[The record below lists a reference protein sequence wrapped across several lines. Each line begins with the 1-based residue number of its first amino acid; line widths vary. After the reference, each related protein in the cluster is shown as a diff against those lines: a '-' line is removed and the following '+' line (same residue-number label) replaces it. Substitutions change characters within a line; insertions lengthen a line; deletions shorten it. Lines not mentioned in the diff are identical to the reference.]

1 MAKKR
6 QIKLGATITGAGT
19 SHNTWKRP
27 EIKGNESVDFE
38 YYKNKALQAEAG
50 KFDFVFIVD
59 SPYITAN
66 SAPHF
71 LNRLE
76 PLTVLS
82 AIGSVTEKIGLVG
95 TVTTSYTEPYNV
107 ARQFASLDH
116 LSGGRAGW
124 NVVTT
129 GLEGAAANY
138 GRSEHYEHSVRY
150 RRAAEHVAV
159 VKGLWDSWE
168 DDALVRNKETG
179 QFFDETK
186 LHELNFKGEF
196 FSVKGPLNIS
206 RSRQGH
212 PVLFQAGGS
221 DSGRDL
227 AARSADAIFARSS
240 SLEEA
245 KAFYRDVKQRAES
258 YGRRGDQILI
268 FPGISPIVADTEEEA
283 IARHEEHAGKL
294 TIEEALVEL
303 GRPFSYYDFSKH
315 DLDAPFPD
323 LGDLGSNAYRTAAE
337 RIKRTARENN
347 LTLRETALL
356 FARPKNHFVGT
367 PEQIADRLQLW
378 FEEEAADGFIIYS
391 EVSEWFTE
399 FVNKVVPILQKRGLF
414 RTEYESDTFRGNLG
428 LEFPENIHTKR
439 RKALAEKEGAK
450 V

>member
-168 DDALVRNKETG
+168 DDALVRNK
-179 QFFDETK
+179 K
-186 LHELNFKGEF
+186 
-196 FSVKGPLNIS
+196 P
-206 RSRQGH
+206 
-212 PVLFQAGGS
+212 A
-221 DSGRDL
+221 
-227 AARSADAIFARSS
+227 SS
-240 SLEEA
+240 SM
-245 KAFYRDVKQRAES
+245 
-258 YGRRGDQILI
+258 
-268 FPGISPIVADTEEEA
+268 
-283 IARHEEHAGKL
+283 
-294 TIEEALVEL
+294 
-303 GRPFSYYDFSKH
+303 
-315 DLDAPFPD
+315 
-323 LGDLGSNAYRTAAE
+323 
-337 RIKRTARENN
+337 KRSFMN
-347 LTLRETALL
+347 
-356 FARPKNHFVGT
+356 
-367 PEQIADRLQLW
+367 
-378 FEEEAADGFIIYS
+378 
-391 EVSEWFTE
+391 
-399 FVNKVVPILQKRGLF
+399 
-414 RTEYESDTFRGNLG
+414 
-428 LEFPENIHTKR
+428 
-439 RKALAEKEGAK
+439 
-450 V
+450 